1 MLKIL
6 SHSELEGAALLATDH
21 AFEDVSSDEGGSD
34 HVGDRASALLVLHAL
49 GSSLVLVEHS
59 GDALHASHALGS
71 SDDSL
76 TVVSGRFVEVGAGNR
91 DLLASHQDDLL
102 EHVSEGLRLL
112 FPESDVLDHSLVVS
126 GHSVGSVLSSGML
139 GVSLGVLSFLGM
151 SLGVLGMSLGVLG
164 MSFSV
169 LSVLGGLGMSLGGLS
184 VLGVHSMSL
193 GVLGMSLGVLGMSL
207 GGLSVLS
214 SGMLGVSLGVLS
226 VLGMSLGVLVLVG
239 LGMSLVGTDLVVVL
253 LSGMVG
259 VVVLLGDL
267 SVSSGSVS
275 VSLRLLSM
283 FHGSSDVLM
292 GGSKLTLLHEFLS
305 GMSGLSG
312 DLSVLFGKFLEVFSS
327 SLVCLSGSV
336 EFGGMLLGVDS
347 FVSIL
352 TFVGVLLGSLD
363 NSLGDVVASLSFVGD
378 SFGLLV
384 HAGLLHLVSKF
395 L

>member
-1 MLKIL
+1 MLKRAG
-6 SHSELEGAALLATDH
+6 HSELEGAVLLATDH

-49 GSSLVLVEHS
+49 GSSLVLVEDS

-76 TVVSGRFVEVGAGNR
+76 TVVSGRFVEVGSGNR

-151 SLGVLGMSLGVLG
+151 SLGVLSMSLGVLG

-207 GGLSVLS
+207 GVLSVL
-214 SGMLGVSLGVLS
+214 GGLGVLS

-312 DLSVLFGKFLEVFSS
+312 DLSVLFSKFLEVFSS

-378 SFGLLV
+378 SLGLLV
-384 HAGLLHLVSKF
+384 HTGLLHLVSKF

>member
-1 MLKIL
+1 
-6 SHSELEGAALLATDH
+6 
-21 AFEDVSSDEGGSD
+21 
-34 HVGDRASALLVLHAL
+34 
-49 GSSLVLVEHS
+49 
-59 GDALHASHALGS
+59 
-71 SDDSL
+71 
-76 TVVSGRFVEVGAGNR
+76 
-91 DLLASHQDDLL
+91 
-102 EHVSEGLRLL
+102 
-112 FPESDVLDHSLVVS
+112 
-126 GHSVGSVLSSGML
+126 
-139 GVSLGVLSFLGM
+139 
-151 SLGVLGMSLGVLG
+151 MSLGVLG

-184 VLGVHSMSL
+184 V
-193 GVLGMSLGVLGMSL
+193 
-207 GGLSVLS
+207 
-214 SGMLGVSLGVLS
+214 
-226 VLGMSLGVLVLVG
+226 

-275 VSLRLLSM
+275 VSLRLFSM
-283 FHGSSDVLM
+283 FHGPPDVLM

-352 TFVGVLLGSLD
+352 TFVGVLLDSLD
-363 NSLGDVVASLSFVGD
+363 NSLGDVVASLSFAGD
-378 SFGLLV
+378 SFGLFV

>member
-1 MLKIL
+1 
-6 SHSELEGAALLATDH
+6 
-21 AFEDVSSDEGGSD
+21 
-34 HVGDRASALLVLHAL
+34 
-49 GSSLVLVEHS
+49 
-59 GDALHASHALGS
+59 
-71 SDDSL
+71 
-76 TVVSGRFVEVGAGNR
+76 
-91 DLLASHQDDLL
+91 
-102 EHVSEGLRLL
+102 
-112 FPESDVLDHSLVVS
+112 
-126 GHSVGSVLSSGML
+126 
-139 GVSLGVLSFLGM
+139 M
-151 SLGVLGMSLGVLG
+151 SLG
-164 MSFSV
+164 V
-169 LSVLGGLGMSLGGLS
+169 LSVLGG
-184 VLGVHSMSL
+184 
-193 GVLGMSLGVLGMSL
+193 
-207 GGLSVLS
+207 
-214 SGMLGVSLGVLS
+214 LGVLS
-226 VLGMSLGVLVLVG
+226 VLGMSLG
-239 LGMSLVGTDLVVVL
+239 
-253 LSGMVG
+253 
-259 VVVLLGDL
+259 VVLLGDL

-363 NSLGDVVASLSFVGD
+363 DSLGDVVASLSFMGD

-384 HAGLLHLVSKF
+384 HTGLLHLVSKF